1 MPAVFGPDAIAQA
14 WAREISRQNEA
25 TSGGRGF
32 ALVDCGQM
40 SKAELAWLDAQ
51 QGFNLF
57 VGTSDEEHAH
67 LGPRLLPL
75 PISKGK
81 EPSWLP
87 RLAMAEAR
95 EPCVHW
101 IWTTETERAL
111 ILRLQSL
118 FIGKLENGR
127 SAMIRYFDR
136 AVWHF
141 LAGHLGDAQKGR
153 FFGPVRVWQTW
164 SVGGWVT
171 HPGQALAAPLDL
183 SEPLLWTDP
192 QVYRINLAGLPMQ
205 LFDDLQHDY
214 PDHLDASNRRE
225 MEQRFAKAVEKAD
238 GWGIVTYRDFML
250 FTILSFT
257 VAPEFDQHPGVAAHL
272 KRIRADG
279 VKLYDI
285 VDDVPRSAW
294 ADLGAPAR
302 SDMY

>member
-1 MPAVFGPDAIAQA
+1 MSAGTGASEIAQA
-14 WAREISRQNEA
+14 WAAEITRQRA
-25 TSGGRGF
+25 TVDGSKGF
-32 ALVDCGQM
+32 ALIDCGPM
-40 SKAELAWLDAQ
+40 SKTELAWLDAQ
-51 QGFNLF
+51 RAANLF
-57 VGTSDEEHAH
+57 VGTPDEQHAH
-67 LGPRLLPL
+67 LGPRLLAL
-75 PISKGK
+75 PEAETGT
-81 EPSWLP
+81 PSWFT
-87 RLAMAEAR
+87 RLAMIEAR

-101 IWTTETERAL
+101 LWTPESERDL
-111 ILRLQSL
+111 VLRLQSL
-118 FIGKLENGR
+118 FIGRLENGR

-141 LAGHLGDAQKGR
+141 LAGHLDEAQKGR
-153 FFGPVRVWQTW
+153 FFGPARVWQTW
-164 SVGGWVT
+164 SAGGWVAY
-171 HPGQALAAPLDL
+171 PGQALAAPLDL
-183 SEPLLWTDP
+183 SEPLLWADP

-205 LFDDLQHDY
+205 LFEDLQHDY

-238 GWGIVTYRDFML
+238 AWGIVTYRDFML

>member
-1 MPAVFGPDAIAQA
+1 MSAGTGASEIAQA
-14 WAREISRQNEA
+14 WEAEITRQR
-25 TSGGRGF
+25 SIVDGSKGF
-32 ALVDCGQM
+32 ALIDCGLM
-40 SKAELAWLDAQ
+40 SKADLTWLDAQ
-51 QGFNLF
+51 RASNLF
-57 VGTSDEEHAH
+57 VGTPDEQHAQ
-67 LGPRLLPL
+67 LGPRLLAL
-75 PISKGK
+75 PEVQQGA
-81 EPSWLP
+81 PGWLN
-87 RLAMAEAR
+87 RLAMIEAR

-101 IWTTETERAL
+101 LWTPEDERGL
-111 ILRLQSL
+111 IQRLQSL

-136 AVWHF
+136 AVWQF
-141 LAGHLGDAQKGR
+141 LAGHLNEVQKAR
-153 FFGPVRVWQTW
+153 FFGPARAWQTW

-171 HPGQALAAPLDL
+171 HPGQALAEPLDL

-205 LFDDLQHDY
+205 LFDDLQPDY
-214 PDHLDASNRRE
+214 PDQLDASNRRD

-238 GWGIVTYRDFML
+238 AWGIVTYRDFML

-257 VAPEFDQHPGVAAHL
+257 VAPEFDQHPEVAAQL

>member
-1 MPAVFGPDAIAQA
+1 MSVGMGASEIALA
-14 WAREISRQNEA
+14 WEAEITRQRN
-25 TSGGRGF
+25 TVDGSKGF
-32 ALVDCGQM
+32 ALIDCGLM

-51 QGFNLF
+51 QGANLF
-57 VGTSDEEHAH
+57 VGTPDEQHAH
-67 LGPRLLPL
+67 LGPRLLAL
-75 PISKGK
+75 PDAEMGT
-81 EPSWLP
+81 PSWLR
-87 RLAMAEAR
+87 RLAMIEAR

-101 IWTTETERAL
+101 LWTPEAERAL

-136 AVWHF
+136 AVWYF
-141 LAGHLGDAQKGR
+141 LASHLNDEQKGR
-153 FFGPVRVWQTW
+153 FFGPARVWQTW
-164 SVGGWVT
+164 SVGGWVA

-214 PDHLDASNRRE
+214 PDHLDAGNRRE

-238 GWGIVTYRDFML
+238 AWGIVTYRDFML

-257 VAPEFDQHPGVAAHL
+257 VAPEFDQHPEVAAHL

>member
-1 MPAVFGPDAIAQA
+1 MSVGMGASEIALA
-14 WAREISRQNEA
+14 WEAEITRQRN
-25 TSGGRGF
+25 TVDGSKGF
-32 ALVDCGQM
+32 ALIDCGLM

-51 QGFNLF
+51 QAANLF
-57 VGTSDEEHAH
+57 VGTPDEQHAH
-67 LGPRLLPL
+67 LGPRLLAL
-75 PISKGK
+75 PDAEMGT
-81 EPSWLP
+81 PSWLR
-87 RLAMAEAR
+87 RLAMIEAR

-101 IWTTETERAL
+101 LWTPEAERAL

-136 AVWHF
+136 AVWYF
-141 LAGHLGDAQKGR
+141 LASHLNDEQKGR
-153 FFGPVRVWQTW
+153 FFGPARVWQTW
-164 SVGGWVT
+164 SVGGWVA

-225 MEQRFAKAVEKAD
+225 MEQRFAKAVESAD
-238 GWGIVTYRDFML
+238 AWGIVTYRDFML
-250 FTILSFT
+250 FTSLSFT
-257 VAPEFDQHPGVAAHL
+257 IAPEFDQHPEVATQL

>member
-1 MPAVFGPDAIAQA
+1 MSAGTGASEIAQA
-14 WAREISRQNEA
+14 WEAEITRQRSIA
-25 TSGGRGF
+25 DGRNGF
-32 ALVDCGQM
+32 ALIDCGLM
-40 SKAELAWLDAQ
+40 SKADLTWLDAQ
-51 QGFNLF
+51 QACKLF
-57 VGTSDEEHAH
+57 VGTPDEQHAH
-67 LGPRLLPL
+67 LGPRLLAL
-75 PISKGK
+75 PDVQQGA
-81 EPSWLP
+81 PGWLN
-87 RLAMAEAR
+87 RLAMIEAR

-101 IWTTETERAL
+101 LWTPEDVRAL
-111 ILRLQSL
+111 IQRLQSM

-136 AVWHF
+136 AVWQF
-141 LAGHLGDAQKGR
+141 LAGHLNEAQKAR
-153 FFGPVRVWQTW
+153 FFGPARVWQTW
-164 SVGGWVT
+164 SVGCWVT

-205 LFDDLQHDY
+205 LFDDLQPDY
-214 PDHLDASNRRE
+214 PDQLDASNRRD
-225 MEQRFAKAVEKAD
+225 MEQRFSKAVEKAD
-238 GWGIVTYRDFML
+238 AWGIVTYRDFML

-257 VAPEFDQHPGVAAHL
+257 VAPEFDQHPEVAAQL
-272 KRIRADG
+272 KRIRAEG

>member
-1 MPAVFGPDAIAQA
+1 MAAVFDPDVIAQA
-14 WAREISRQNEA
+14 WECEISRQNEA
-25 TSGGRGF
+25 TRGGRGF

-40 SKAELAWLDAQ
+40 SQAELAWLDAQ

-57 VGTSDEEHAH
+57 VGTPDEEHAH
-67 LGPRLLPL
+67 LGPRLLAL
-75 PISKGK
+75 PVGNIAVPG
-81 EPSWLP
+81 WLQ

-101 IWTTETERAL
+101 IWTTEPEQGL

-127 SAMIRYFDR
+127 SAIIRYFDR
-136 AVWHF
+136 AVWQF
-141 LAGHLGDAQKGR
+141 LAGHLNDIQKAR
-153 FFGPVRVWQTW
+153 FFAPARVWQTW
-164 SVGGWVT
+164 SVDGWVA
-171 HPGQALAAPLDL
+171 HPGQASSAPLDL
-183 SEPLLWTDP
+183 SEPLLWADP

-214 PDHLDASNRRE
+214 PDHLDASNRCE

-238 GWGIVTYRDFML
+238 AWGIVTYRDFML

-257 VAPEFDQHPGVAAHL
+257 IAPEFDQHPQVAAQL
-272 KRIRADG
+272 QRIRHNG
-279 VKLYDI
+279 LKLYDI

-302 SDMY
+302 SEMY

>member
-1 MPAVFGPDAIAQA
+1 MAFELGHEAHEQA
-14 WAREISRQNEA
+14 WAIEIKRQSEKE
-25 TSGGRGF
+25 GCFRGF
-32 ALVDCGQM
+32 VLVDCSVV
-40 SKAELAWLDAQ
+40 SKTDQAWLDAQ
-51 QGFNLF
+51 NSHSLF
-57 VGTSDEEHAH
+57 AGTPDEAH
-67 LGPRLLPL
+67 SHLAPRLLPL
-75 PISKGK
+75 PKDGPALSV
-81 EPSWLP
+81 WLK
-87 RLAMAEAR
+87 RLAVIEAR

-101 IWTTETERAL
+101 IWTSEAEGDL
-111 ILRLQSL
+111 IARLQSL

-136 AVWHF
+136 AVWQF
-141 LAGHLGDAQKGR
+141 LAGHLNEVQKAR
-153 FFGPVRVWQTW
+153 FFGPASVWQTW

-171 HPGQALAAPLDL
+171 HPGQAVAAPLDL

-205 LFDDLQHDY
+205 LFDDLQPDY
-214 PDHLDASNRRE
+214 PDQLDASNRCD

-238 GWGIVTYRDFML
+238 AWGIVTYRDFML

-257 VAPEFDQHPGVAAHL
+257 VAPEFDQHPGVAAQL

>member
-1 MPAVFGPDAIAQA
+1 
-14 WAREISRQNEA
+14 
-25 TSGGRGF
+25 
-32 ALVDCGQM
+32 
-40 SKAELAWLDAQ
+40 
-51 QGFNLF
+51 
-57 VGTSDEEHAH
+57 
-67 LGPRLLPL
+67 
-75 PISKGK
+75 
-81 EPSWLP
+81 
-87 RLAMAEAR
+87 
-95 EPCVHW
+95 
-101 IWTTETERAL
+101 TERDL
-111 ILRLQSL
+111 VLRLQSL

-136 AVWHF
+136 AVWYF
-141 LAGHLGDAQKGR
+141 LASHLNDEQKGR
-153 FFGPVRVWQTW
+153 FFGPARVWQTW
-164 SVGGWVT
+164 WVGGWVA

-205 LFDDLQHDY
+205 LFDDLQPDY
-214 PDHLDASNRRE
+214 PDQLDASNRRD
-225 MEQRFAKAVEKAD
+225 MEQRFAQAVEKAD
-238 GWGIVTYRDFML
+238 AWGIVTYRDFML

-257 VAPEFDQHPGVAAHL
+257 VAPEFDQHPEVATQL

>member
-1 MPAVFGPDAIAQA
+1 MSVGMGASEIALA
-14 WAREISRQNEA
+14 WEAEITRQRN
-25 TSGGRGF
+25 TVDGSKGF
-32 ALVDCGQM
+32 ALIDCGLM

-51 QGFNLF
+51 QGANRF
-57 VGTSDEEHAH
+57 VGTPDEQHAH
-67 LGPRLLPL
+67 LGPRLLAL
-75 PISKGK
+75 PDAEMGT
-81 EPSWLP
+81 PSWLR
-87 RLAMAEAR
+87 RLAMIEAR

-101 IWTTETERAL
+101 LWTPEAERAL

-136 AVWHF
+136 AVWYF
-141 LAGHLGDAQKGR
+141 LASHLNDEQKGR
-153 FFGPVRVWQTW
+153 FFGPARVWQTW
-164 SVGGWVT
+164 SVGGWVA

-214 PDHLDASNRRE
+214 PDHLDAGNRRE

-238 GWGIVTYRDFML
+238 AWGIVTYRDFML